1 MLKEEAMREMALRI
15 VPFWLSLRDGRGGFY
30 GYVGHDLR
38 TDTEAD
44 KGCILNSRI
53 LWFFSEAY
61 RVLGR
66 DTLLMAAQ
74 HAYTFLARAFWD
86 EEQGGVYWSVH
97 ADGTPADTTKHTY
110 AQAFALYGLAA
121 FYGIS
126 HDEGARRRMY
136 DLFDL
141 VETKCREGMDYGEAY
156 DRHWRRAGNEKLS
169 ENGVEAARTMNT
181 LLHIFEAY
189 AQMYEA
195 TKEPRVGE
203 AMRSILDTF
212 LTKIYNPARRRL
224 EVFFD
229 ADWHSLIDLHSYGH
243 DIEASWLLEW
253 GCEMLGDEELKKRL
267 EEMTSVLTEEV
278 LQKALHGDVV
288 WNECEK
294 GVDDKTQVWWVQA
307 EAVNGFLNRW
317 QKTGEEKYLNAA
329 KAVWGHIRHAF
340 CDCRAGGEWFWSLDE
355 HGAPIPEK
363 PIVEP
368 WKCPYHNGRTCLEM
382 IRRLPE
388 NV

>member
-1 MLKEEAMREMALRI
+1 M
-15 VPFWLSLRDGRGGFY
+15 
-30 GYVGHDLR
+30 
-38 TDTEAD
+38 
-44 KGCILNSRI
+44 
-53 LWFFSEAY
+53 
-61 RVLGR
+61 
-66 DTLLMAAQ
+66 
-74 HAYTFLARAFWD
+74 
-86 EEQGGVYWSVH
+86 
-97 ADGTPADTTKHTY
+97 
-110 AQAFALYGLAA
+110 
-121 FYGIS
+121 
-126 HDEGARRRMY
+126 
-136 DLFDL
+136 
-141 VETKCREGMDYGEAY
+141 
-156 DRHWRRAGNEKLS
+156 
-169 ENGVEAARTMNT
+169 
-181 LLHIFEAY
+181 
-189 AQMYEA
+189 
-195 TKEPRVGE
+195 
-203 AMRSILDTF
+203 
-212 LTKIYNPARRRL
+212 
-224 EVFFD
+224 FFD